1 MRNFSYNF
9 DPRDFQRFQNAAETV
24 AERLGEIFN
33 DVNKNMNVGDAV
45 ADMKAKAGVKS
56 RIDVA
61 EDDNNVYVYAE
72 LPGIAKEDVA
82 VSISEERVLTI
93 KASKRR
99 LYDDAVRMV
108 RGERAFG
115 EYTRN
120 ISIEQEIQ
128 TENISAMFRDGVL
141 TVTLPKPETAR
152 PKTVNINIQ

>member
-9 DPRDFQRFQNAAETV
+9 SPRDFQRFQNAAETV

-33 DVNKNMNVGDAV
+33 DVNKNMSNMNVDV
-45 ADMKAKAGVKS
+45 DMKQKPSVKS
-56 RIDVA
+56 RIDLA

-82 VSISEERVLTI
+82 VTISEERVLTV
-93 KASKRR
+93 KATKRR
-99 LYDDAVRMV
+99 LYDDSVRMV
-108 RGERAFG
+108 RGERIFG

-128 TENISAMFRDGVL
+128 TEKISAMFRDGVL
-141 TVTLPKPETAR
+141 TITLPKPETAR

>member
-24 AERLGEIFN
+24 AERLGEFFN
-33 DVNKNMNVGDAV
+33 DVNKNMNVDV
-45 ADMKAKAGVKS
+45 DMKAKPSVKS
-56 RIDVA
+56 RVDVA

-82 VSISEERVLTI
+82 VTISEERVLTI
-93 KASKRR
+93 KATKRR
-99 LYDDAVRMV
+99 LYDDATRIV

-120 ISIEQEIQ
+120 VTIEQEIQ
-128 TENISAMFRDGVL
+128 TDSIAATFRDGVL
-141 TVTLPKPETAR
+141 TITLPKPETSR